1 MENLERNLQPGFSA
15 GHLMSLTKSV
25 VEETVTFCDL
35 LQEYSSDQ
43 RVFKMKDL
51 TDNLTMDII
60 GSVVL

>member
-1 MENLERNLQPGFSA
+1 
-15 GHLMSLTKSV
+15 MSLTKSV